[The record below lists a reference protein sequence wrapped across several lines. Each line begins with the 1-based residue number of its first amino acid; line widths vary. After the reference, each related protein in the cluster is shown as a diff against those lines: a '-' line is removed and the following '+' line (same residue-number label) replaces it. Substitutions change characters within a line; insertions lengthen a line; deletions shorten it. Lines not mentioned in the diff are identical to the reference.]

1 MSEYYFKAHTSSTN
15 VRIYTARQRM
25 ISALLDF
32 FWHLVPELTDRCI
45 LRLFFA
51 PVRYRQNAEEKACL
65 ERGQPFQVRVH
76 DKTIQAWKWGQG
88 PGVLLVHGWNGR
100 GAQFHRFIAPLVT
113 AGYTAIAFD
122 GPAHGESSGRITSYF
137 EFTDVVRALLSKNY
151 GLNIQGIIA
160 HSFGAAAAINSL
172 DKDRPKISAVCIAP
186 ILRLREFIFDTFQR
200 FGISQ
205 EIYKGL
211 IGNFEDRFGYDLS
224 HDNPFILLGR
234 LSDPLLIVHDT
245 DDRAVP
251 FSDSQEIFQQ
261 HKHIALYAT
270 QGLGHLRILS
280 DAAVINTCLQ
290 YLGGLKALP
299 ENILTA

>member
-1 MSEYYFKAHTSSTN
+1 MSEYYLKAPESSTN
-15 VRIYTARQRM
+15 VRLYTIRRQV
-25 ISALLDF
+25 ICALLRLF
-32 FWHLVPELTDRCI
+32 RHLAPQLTDHCI

-65 ERGQPFQVRVH
+65 MRGQPFQVQVH
-76 DKTIQAWKWGQG
+76 DKTIQAWKWGRG

-122 GPAHGESSGRITSYF
+122 GPAHGRSSGRITSYF
-137 EFTDVVRALLSKNY
+137 EFTDVVRALLSQNCA
-151 GLNIQGIIA
+151 LNINGIIA

-172 DKDRPKISAVCIAP
+172 DKDRPAITAVCIAP
-186 ILRLREFIFDTFQR
+186 ILRLQEFIISTFQR
-200 FGISQ
+200 FGIPR

-211 IGNFEDRFGYDLS
+211 IGSFEERFGYDLA
-224 HDNPFILLGR
+224 HDNPSILLGR

-251 FSDSQEIFQQ
+251 FRDSQKISQ
-261 HKHIALYAT
+261 KHTNIALYST
-270 QGLGHLRILS
+270 RGLGHLRVLS
-280 DAAVINTCLQ
+280 DPAVINASLQ
-290 YLGGLKALP
+290 YLGGHKLSP
-299 ENILTA
+299 ERI

>member
-1 MSEYYFKAHTSSTN
+1 MSEYYFKARSRSTN
-15 VRIYTARQRM
+15 VRIYTVKQRAV
-25 ISALLDF
+25 SVLLRF

-65 ERGQPFQVRVH
+65 ARGQPFQVRVH

-137 EFTDVVRALLSKNY
+137 EFTDVVRALLSQNCA
-151 GLNIQGIIA
+151 LNIRGIIA

-172 DKDRPKISAVCIAP
+172 DKDRPAIAAICIAP
-186 ILRLREFIFDTFQR
+186 ILRLREFIINTFQR
-200 FGISQ
+200 FGIPQ

-211 IGNFEDRFGYDLS
+211 IGSFEERFGYDLA
-224 HDNPFILLGR
+224 HDNPSILLGR
-234 LSDPLLIVHDT
+234 LSAPVLIVHDT

-251 FSDSQEIFQQ
+251 FRDSQEISQK
-261 HKHIALYAT
+261 HKHIALYPT
-270 QGLGHLRILS
+270 RGLGHLRVLS
-280 DAAVINTCLQ
+280 DLAVIHTSLQ
-290 YLGGLKALP
+290 YLSGLKLLS
-299 ENILTA
+299 ERI